1 MGHACEQ
8 HHVQPEPAPSMPD
21 NITARVPQPCPECSS
36 ALSRVPSA
44 SQSHGYPGG
53 RAGQPPGQLGLPP
66 ERAEC
71 QGSTAGVANPIPAPL
86 SVPAEN
92 TSSLGAVCGLK
103 RWLLCESGSAGDN

>member
-1 MGHACEQ
+1 MGHTCEQ

-21 NITARVPQPCPECSS
+21 NITARAPQPCPECPQLLR
-36 ALSRVPSA
+36 ATVI
-44 SQSHGYPGG
+44 QVGG
-53 RAGQPPGQLGLPP
+53 QGSPQEKLQLGLPP

-71 QGSTAGVANPIPAPL
+71 RGSTAGVANPIPASL

-92 TSSLGAVCGLK
+92 TSSLGAACGLK